1 MGDARTLRDSSGLKF
16 RWKKKFD
23 SFKRIYTINKIP
35 IEKDDLFET
44 RTSSLFLID
53 YILNSSWSWLQKLNI
68 IKIVLNEIIRYSLVL
83 YNLKLCYSW
92 HEFRKKKD
100 FENLKFS
107 QLKNL
112 SSRLTKLGHESIF
125 KSSFIAPKQLTIDII
140 IQLAARTTNL
150 ILLQRS
156 WYQLAHQVIVTRKSG
171 SWAALWVE

>member
-44 RTSSLFLID
+44 RNLASLFLID

-68 IKIVLNEIIRYSLVL
+68 IVLNEIIRYSSVL

-125 KSSFIAPKQLTIDII
+125 KSSFIAPKQQTIDII

>member
-1 MGDARTLRDSSGLKF
+1 MHELYEIPRASS
-16 RWKKKFD
+16 FD
-23 SFKRIYTINKIP
+23 ERKSSIRSNVYINKIP

-68 IKIVLNEIIRYSLVL
+68 IKIVLNEIIRYSSVL

-112 SSRLTKLGHESIF
+112 SSRLTKPGHESIF
-125 KSSFIAPKQLTIDII
+125 KSSFIAPKQQTIDII
-140 IQLAARTTNL
+140 IQLTARP
-150 ILLQRS
+150 ILYYCSDLGTS
-156 WYQLAHQVIVTRKSG
+156 WRTK
-171 SWAALWVE
+171 

>member
-1 MGDARTLRDSSGLKF
+1 MHELYEIPRASS
-16 RWKKKFD
+16 FD
-23 SFKRIYTINKIP
+23 ERKSSIRSNVYINKIP

-44 RTSSLFLID
+44 RTAFLFLID

-68 IKIVLNEIIRYSLVL
+68 IKIVLNEIIRYSSVL

-112 SSRLTKLGHESIF
+112 SSRLTKRRHESIF
-125 KSSFIAPKQLTIDII
+125 KSSFIAPKQQTIDII

-150 ILLQRS
+150 ILLHRS